1 MTSEAAT
8 PGMAPQENSAQATE
22 LLECLRKIGKGLIAS
37 GSPVGVVENTLT
49 EIALAYHYLCEV
61 VALPNVLMIKLSQAT
76 QILSD
81 FAVQR
86 STTIQLNQLSALAE
100 LVEAVKTKRLA
111 PGKAS
116 YQVDR
121 ILSMQPRFSTI
132 VIVLGYVISIVG
144 LTMRFRPDPMALL
157 ITGGTGFLV
166 AVLVLLFN
174 RWPRFNLLLPIIA
187 SILVSTIIFNLTQ
200 RGVIQGSANLII
212 PPLII
217 FLPGATLTTAMIELA
232 SQHVLSGSSRL
243 MYGATTLFLLFI
255 GIAVGLELSD
265 LPSILVSNYEAS
277 VFPWWAPLLG
287 TLMFGVG
294 TFLRLSGSSRDL
306 AWMLLVLY
314 VALAGQFLG
323 DYLVNPYFGAFL
335 GAAFMTLSSEIIAR
349 SPARTPAQ
357 VAQALAF
364 WFLVPGARGLLSVT
378 SILRQDYRGA
388 MIGLGEMI
396 VLITAIALGVFL
408 GTLIIS
414 PNKFIP
420 ISTDAMLK
428 EEIIQ

>member
-420 ISTDAMLK
+420 ISTDSLLK

>member
-1 MTSEAAT
+1 
-8 PGMAPQENSAQATE
+8 MAPQENSAQATE

-420 ISTDAMLK
+420 ISTDSLLK